1 MEVASDVGSFL
12 IRSIFTLFLMLVLLR
27 VMLQVARADF
37 YNPLSQAI
45 VKITNPV
52 LMPLRKIIPGLGGLD
67 LAGIVLALLVQIA
80 CIVLLYSMKAGSFP
94 PIANTIAWAGL
105 GIISLMLT
113 IYWVAVLVGIIAS
126 FLAPGNNHPL
136 LLLLHQFTE
145 PVLAPFRRILPAIGG
160 LDLSPILFFL
170 LLGVLQILVGSA
182 AQAVRMPAGI
192 VPGF

>member
-12 IRSIFTLFLMLVLLR
+12 VRSIFTLFLLLVLLR

-45 VKITNPV
+45 VKITNPL

-67 LAGIVLALLVQIA
+67 MAGIALALLVQII
-80 CIVLLYSMKAGSFP
+80 CIILLYSMNGFGFP
-94 PIANTIAWAGL
+94 PIANMIAWAGL
-105 GIISLMLT
+105 GIISLILS
-113 IYWVAVLVGIIAS
+113 IYWIAVLIGIIAS
-126 FLAPGNNHPL
+126 FIAAGNNHPL

-145 PVLAPFRRILPAIGG
+145 PVLAPFRRILPPIGG
-160 LDLSPILFFL
+160 LDLSPLLFFL
-170 LLGVLQILVGSA
+170 LLGVLQILLRYAASAVG
-182 AQAVRMPAGI
+182 VPVGI